1 MERKGEHA
9 LFVIRMNH
17 ESSFLTHLEHTEA
30 ANQQGAAYR
39 DVSLVT
45 HAILDRG
52 ACSKPNKSIFKYGR
66 ELSLGQRGGEA
77 YTLTGLF

>member
-17 ESSFLTHLEHTEA
+17 ESSFLTHLEHTKA

-39 DVSLVT
+39 DVSRVT
-45 HAILDRG
+45 HAILQQ
-52 ACSKPNKSIFKYGR
+52 AKQVYF
-66 ELSLGQRGGEA
+66 
-77 YTLTGLF
+77 